1 MHSPQRS
8 HYQAALRVLRY
19 LKGTVG
25 LGLTFKKSGKLDLL
39 IYTDSDFGGSLI
51 DRRST
56 TEYCTMLG
64 GNLVT
69 SKSKKQSVVS
79 KSSTEAEFRTL
90 SSGVDEVLW
99 IRGILKDLKIPYEEP
114 IHALCDNKSAIL
126 FAHDPV
132 NHNRTKHIDIDRFY
146 IKEKLEEKVLHRLC
160 PNYRVMCRHTNQ
172 RTASQAIFKAH
183 IQARN
188 EKHPFPCLRGSV
200 EKIGSLHSYH

>member
-56 TEYCTMLG
+56 TGYCTMLG

-69 SKSKKQSVVS
+69 WKSKKQSIVS
-79 KSSTEAEFRTL
+79 KSSTEAEFRAL

-99 IRGILKDLKIPYEEP
+99 IRGILKDLQIPYEEP
-114 IHALCDNKSAIL
+114 IHALCDNKSAICI
-126 FAHDPV
+126 AHDPV

-146 IKEKLEEKVLHRLC
+146 IKEKLEEKILQIDYVPTTEQCADILTKGLPVKQFSRLISKLGM
-160 PNYRVMCRHTNQ
+160 R
-172 RTASQAIFKAH
+172 SI
-183 IQARN
+183 
-188 EKHPFPCLRGSV
+188 
-200 EKIGSLHSYH
+200 HSRA